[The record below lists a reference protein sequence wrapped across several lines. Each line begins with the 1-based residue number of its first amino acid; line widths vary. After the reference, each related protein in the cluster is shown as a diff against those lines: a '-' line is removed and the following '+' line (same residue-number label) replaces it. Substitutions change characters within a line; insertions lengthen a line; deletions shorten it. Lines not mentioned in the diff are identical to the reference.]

1 MVTTALQ
8 FHVTIFLMSDY
19 LNRSMGDNMTAY
31 MMVDLD
37 VYDPEN
43 YEKYKADVPAL
54 ITKHGGEYLVRGGD
68 FEVLEGDWQP
78 TRLVLF
84 RFPDRQAIQ
93 DFIND
98 PAYAELKALRQRT
111 ANTSLIAVDGVD

>member
-1 MVTTALQ
+1 VALQ
-8 FHVTIFLMSDY
+8 FQLAAFLMADY
-19 LNRSMGDNMTAY
+19 SNPVMDDDMTAY

-37 VYDPEN
+37 VNDPKN
-43 YEKYKADVPAL
+43 YEKYKAEVPAL
-54 ITKHGGEYLVRGGD
+54 IAKHGGEYLVRGGD

-84 RFPDRQAIQ
+84 SFPDRQAIH

-111 ANTSLIAVDGVD
+111 ATTSLVAVDGVD